1 MHIIQPHINILTTI
15 SLQKLPNI
23 TAYVGPNNIKIPK
36 FCAKIQTYMIDSLL
50 CDAPSS
56 LRGLMFL
63 QVRSVGLKT
72 RFRSLT

>member
-1 MHIIQPHINILTTI
+1 MRIPQTSFKL
-15 SLQKLPNI
+15 LKLPNI

-50 CDAPSS
+50 CGAPGS

-63 QVRSVGLKT
+63 QVRSVGLKQD
-72 RFRSLT
+72 SGHWPN